1 MRVKLDINKAAALG
15 WLLSIY
21 DFPINYY
28 CNELFYP
35 VSSYD
40 DENILNYFLFMV
52 LMDYN
57 FPDSHFYGY
66 IDDVYYSGSLLF
78 WRLGKIRFD
87 DNPEFFSLDSI
98 ASLKVDEFRSM
109 FNIGRI
115 YGVDLLNLNLRVQI
129 LREVANKIL
138 KDYNG
143 SFYNLI
149 DASSN
154 YLYCNGSGFI
164 ERLSKFRGFNDPV
177 EYKSLLLAKI
187 LFRRGFLSLN
197 DIDNFHVP
205 VESKIL
211 VFSLRFGLIYLDD
224 EFMDRF
230 LSGLIT
236 LSEDYA
242 LRIRIREGLD
252 FTSKISKKDSMLLHD
267 FLDMF
272 TSYCCKFSHP
282 KCVYKC
288 DEKCSL
294 SLFFKCD
301 SNCLLRGLCRFCGT
315 DLVNRIHKPAIPD
328 SIYY

>member
-1 MRVKLDINKAAALG
+1 
-15 WLLSIY
+15 
-21 DFPINYY
+21 
-28 CNELFYP
+28 
-35 VSSYD
+35 
-40 DENILNYFLFMV
+40 
-52 LMDYN
+52 MDYN
-57 FPDSHFYGY
+57 FSESYFYGY

-78 WRLGKIRFD
+78 WRLGKIKFD

-98 ASLKVDEFRSM
+98 ADLKVDEFRSI
-109 FNIGRI
+109 FSIGRI
-115 YGVDLLNLNLRVQI
+115 YGVNSLDLSSRVQI

-149 DASSN
+149 DVSSN
-154 YLYCNGSGFI
+154 YLYHNGSGFI

-197 DIDNFHVP
+197 DIDHFHVP
-205 VESKIL
+205 VDSRIL
-211 VFSLRFGLIYLDD
+211 IFSLRFGLIYLDD
-224 EFMDRF
+224 AFMNKF

-272 TSYCCKFSHP
+272 TFHCCKLSHP

-288 DEKCSL
+288 DVKCSL
-294 SLFFKCD
+294 PLFFECD
-301 SNCLLRGLCRFCGT
+301 GNCFLMGLCRFGGT
-315 DLVNRIHKPAIPD
+315 DLINKINKPTISD
-328 SIYY
+328 GIYY